1 MQSLNQ
7 KLYNIS
13 PQGKSKVGEIL
24 FIFTKI
30 KETEFCLRRIIF
42 YIQIYTKKYTIN
54 LLANA
59 YSRNY

>member
-13 PQGKSKVGEIL
+13 PQVKSKIGEIL